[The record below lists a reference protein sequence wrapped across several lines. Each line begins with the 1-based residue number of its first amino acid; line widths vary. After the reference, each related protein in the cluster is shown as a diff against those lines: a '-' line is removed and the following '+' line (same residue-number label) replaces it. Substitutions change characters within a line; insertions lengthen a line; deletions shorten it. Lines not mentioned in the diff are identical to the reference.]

1 MKKEELIA
9 RINEDKKNY
18 RDNEPIREIYKK
30 ITNNKE
36 KQIEKSI
43 ICARKYRFYSENRSS
58 IINKIKFIYYAKKNN
73 ILSNRNQIELYG
85 RFGKNLKIYHSGI
98 IVNKSAIIGDNV
110 KMHGLNCIGNN
121 GDSGSPIIGNNVD
134 IGVGAVI
141 IGNIEIADNIIIGA
155 NAVVN
160 KSFKEEGITIAGV
173 PARKI
178 KG

>member
-58 IINKIKFIYYAKKNN
+58 IINKIKFI
-73 ILSNRNQIELYG
+73 
-85 RFGKNLKIYHSGI
+85 
-98 IVNKSAIIGDNV
+98 
-110 KMHGLNCIGNN
+110 
-121 GDSGSPIIGNNVD
+121 
-134 IGVGAVI
+134 
-141 IGNIEIADNIIIGA
+141 
-155 NAVVN
+155 
-160 KSFKEEGITIAGV
+160 
-173 PARKI
+173 
-178 KG
+178 

>member
-43 ICARKYRFYSENRSS
+43 ICARKYRYYNENRSS
-58 IINKIKFIYYAKKNN
+58 MINKIKFIYYAKKNN

-121 GDSGSPIIGNNVD
+121 GINNKAPIIGNNVD

-141 IGNIEIADNIIIGA
+141 LGDIEIANNITIGA
-155 NAVVN
+155 NAVVT

-173 PARKI
+173 PAKKI
-178 KG
+178 R